1 MLPEIKGTYSQI
13 MTILE
18 DLIPNDGPAF
28 EYSKARRFLILH
40 GRLVHDGTVYIV
52 TGGL

>member
-18 DLIPNDGPAF
+18 DLIPNDGP